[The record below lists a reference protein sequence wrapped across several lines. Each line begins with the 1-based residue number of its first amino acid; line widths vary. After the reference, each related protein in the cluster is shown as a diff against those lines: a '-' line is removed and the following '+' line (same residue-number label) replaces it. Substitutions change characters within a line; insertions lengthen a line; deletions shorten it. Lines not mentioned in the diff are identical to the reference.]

1 MKAVSE
7 SGDKVKGDFYIST
20 LAPVNHRREVRFR
33 AADAVL
39 LIVLF
44 LELAVL
50 TRLLLAS

>member
-7 SGDKVKGDFYIST
+7 SHKSKGDFYISHV
-20 LAPVNHRREVRFR
+20 APVNHRREVRFR

-39 LIVLF
+39 LIVLI

-50 TRLLLAS
+50 TRLFLAN